1 MGIPMKK
8 RNKKLN
14 DNYIVIQSW
23 MVSELGLKGNQLIIY
38 ALVYGF
44 SQAEEQVCT
53 CGVEYMRK
61 WLNGA
66 KSTVIRTLNE
76 LQEMNLIRREEGQD
90 EDGRVMGY
98 TAIRPEKLGS
108 ELLPNSDEKGS
119 KTRPKLGSKMRPNSE
134 KIGSNLQRIGSN
146 LLPVNIIKINNIQTD
161 KSVCQ
166 STRACAREDGTDG
179 QTEKEFYAECVFA
192 NWKRLKSELWGEE
205 DIEGGCEY
213 DKRLGDVVKE
223 LLRRET
229 VTVNGVELTATDMLK
244 TVNELFADT
253 TPETLLSA
261 LVSGCAPEIKKKF
274 NYTVT
279 ALYNAAKQF

>member
-1 MGIPMKK
+1 MKK

-108 ELLPNSDEKGS
+108 
-119 KTRPKLGSKMRPNSE
+119 KMRPNSE

-146 LLPVNIIKINNIQTD
+146 LLPVNIIKINNNIQTD

-244 TVNELFADT
+244 TVNELFAAAS
-253 TPETLLSA
+253 PETLLSA